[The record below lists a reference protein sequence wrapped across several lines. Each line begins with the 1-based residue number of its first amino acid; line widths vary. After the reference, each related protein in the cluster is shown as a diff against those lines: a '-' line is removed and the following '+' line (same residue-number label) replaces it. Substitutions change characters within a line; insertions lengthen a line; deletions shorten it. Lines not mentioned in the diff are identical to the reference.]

1 MLGCWRPPRHTMNT
15 CADDTHGCC
24 STVVLAGFTCPATTV
39 GTVVLRAL
47 DRVRERACFAL
58 AQHTTNP
65 GTPRPAELP
74 GAAAFIL
81 LRRLPLAEKK
91 HLPPETFSAGC
102 QPETLAVGS
111 PASRTRFPRWCLL
124 TASPAHVHPV
134 ALSPAV
140 SQPASGSSHVT
151 FEWGARTHP
160 RTRRP
165 LAPVASVHPARA
177 WPARVRPLHPLALSL
192 AVPWPAGHSGTEHPQ
207 SRPLAPAHVG
217 PRSPPQRDTPTRS
230 HFPPGSCRSTEPALT

>member
-81 LRRLPLAEKK
+81 LKRLPLAEKK

-134 ALSPAV
+134 TLAPAA

-165 LAPVASVHPARA
+165 LAPVASVCPASRARA
-177 WPARVRPLHPLALSL
+177 WPARVRPHQPLALSL
-192 AVPWPAGHSGTEHPQ
+192 VASWPAALSSRMAGTFELDGASPIPPPRAC
-207 SRPLAPAHVG
+207 SR
-217 PRSPPQRDTPTRS
+217 
-230 HFPPGSCRSTEPALT
+230 RSTEPAPT